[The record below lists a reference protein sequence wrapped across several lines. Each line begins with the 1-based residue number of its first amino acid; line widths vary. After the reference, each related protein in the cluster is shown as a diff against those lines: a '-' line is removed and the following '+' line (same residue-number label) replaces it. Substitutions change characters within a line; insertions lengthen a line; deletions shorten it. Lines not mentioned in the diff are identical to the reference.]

1 MRIRFKF
8 VPRRQQDRTG
18 CGMVRAV
25 GGEHEDGS
33 VTNTELVTAR
43 DLDAWC
49 TDVHSPFTLP
59 IIVRQLILAT
69 APVNEITMPAREGA
83 RQRGWDGLVRSD
95 VSDPHVPCGLSGW
108 ELGTGA
114 PPRDKAQRDYR
125 NRTRI
130 RAALI
135 PRPPRSSP

>member
-1 MRIRFKF
+1 MGT
-8 VPRRQQDRTG
+8 DR
-18 CGMVRAV
+18 GMVRAV
-25 GGEHEDGS
+25 GGEHENGS

-49 TDVHSPFTLP
+49 TDVRSPFSLP

-69 APVNEITMPAREGA
+69 APVNEITMPAREGV
-83 RQRGWDGLVRSD
+83 RQHGWDGLVRSD

-114 PPRDKAQRDYR
+114 PPRDMAQRDYR
-125 NRTRI
+125 NRTRNPCGVDP
-130 RAALI
+130 ATTTFVAVT
-135 PRPPRSSP
+135 PG